1 MSELSPPADVDGPD
15 DVAGVLRIANCSA
28 STSRRKASG
37 SASRNEGSTPSGICT
52 PSIMAGGFCV
62 LLGCGV
68 SVVNKDRFSVKACVG
83 PVGWV
88 SCLGSAVVVVLLG
101 DTRNQTTE
109 KMVKDTPS
117 LVIMLVAPG
126 LTSRANSET

>member
-15 DVAGVLRIANCSA
+15 DVPGVLRIANCSA
-28 STSRRKASG
+28 NTSRRKASG

-62 LLGCGV
+62 SLGCGV

-83 PVGWV
+83 SVGWV
-88 SCLGSAVVVVLLG
+88 SCLGSAVVVVVLLG
-101 DTRNQTTE
+101 NTRNQTTE
-109 KMVKDTPS
+109 EWLKKWLGNHAGS
-117 LVIMLVAPG
+117 
-126 LTSRANSET
+126 SRFNF